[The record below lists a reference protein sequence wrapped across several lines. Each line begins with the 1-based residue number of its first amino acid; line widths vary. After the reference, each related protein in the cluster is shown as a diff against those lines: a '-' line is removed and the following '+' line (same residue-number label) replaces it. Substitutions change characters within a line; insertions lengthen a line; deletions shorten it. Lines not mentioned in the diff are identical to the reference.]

1 MFLFILESIGT
12 QELLLIGIVALI
24 FLGPRRMPQIARTIG
39 KTLKDFRSATSDFKE
54 TWEREVNFEEE
65 MKAFKIDD
73 SEPAPIA
80 RVDPPPDAAA
90 GITAA
95 PEIKEIDKESFEK
108 LREDAA
114 APKKDTENGTGMPV
128 PPENPELSKQNWL

>member
-80 RVDPPPDAAA
+80 RVNTLPDSAA

-108 LREDAA
+108 LRAGAA
-114 APKKDTENGTGMPV
+114 VEPEKNAKTALGPAIPAENS
-128 PPENPELSKQNWL
+128 ELGKQ